1 VVSVRGTSRRIVV
14 AAVLG
19 LTALAGCGE
28 EEADTPDACLVGAD
42 AYVEALED
50 APDPVLLDG
59 STPISDCLTPDQDPA
74 ELGEIGEEMIDAAT
88 DLNAAARRDPSGPAT
103 VELGY
108 LVGAAQ
114 EGAAQSGGIHADL
127 LRRLD
132 AAARFNEG
140 GRPLPTS
147 FERAFG
153 EGYAAGQEEG

>member
-140 GRPLPTS
+140 GRPLSAS